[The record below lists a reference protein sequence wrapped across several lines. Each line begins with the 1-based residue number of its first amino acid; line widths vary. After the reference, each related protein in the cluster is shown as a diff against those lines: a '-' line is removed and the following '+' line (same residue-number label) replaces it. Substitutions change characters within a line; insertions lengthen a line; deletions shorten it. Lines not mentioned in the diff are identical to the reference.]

1 MSWATT
7 LRTAAEALGLHRMR
21 SLLTILGIMI
31 GVSAVILTVGFGQGA
46 QDQVASQINSLGS
59 NLLIVS
65 PGSST
70 SSTGVRGGFGSAST
84 LTLADAE
91 ALDSREAAP
100 DISGVAPTTSSS
112 TSLTADDQ
120 NWTTSVV
127 GTTESWLPV
136 RSQKLASG
144 RFINADDVA
153 TNAAVAVLGATTSQ
167 QLFGTT
173 SGLDQTV
180 TVNGVALSV
189 IGVLESSGSSGS
201 TNNDDQAIVPISTA
215 GQRLFGGTSRTGVQT
230 IYLQAADQ
238 NSLSAAYQEAN
249 RLLLNLHG
257 IQNPTEADFTITSQQ
272 SIVEAATSV
281 DRTMTILLAAVACIS
296 LLVGGIGVMNIMLVS
311 VTERIGEIGL
321 RKALGAE
328 PRVIRRQFLLEASIL
343 GLVGGAVG
351 ALIGLLAAIVIPAV
365 TNQTIAISA
374 VAVTG
379 SLVVAVGIGL
389 IFGVYPAGR
398 AARLAP
404 IDALRTD

>member
-7 LRTAAEALGLHRMR
+7 LRTAAEALSLHRMR

-84 LTLADAE
+84 LTLADAD
-91 ALDSREAAP
+91 ALESREAAP

-112 TSLTADDQ
+112 TSLTAGDE

-127 GTTESWLPV
+127 GTTEAWLPV

-144 RFINADDVA
+144 RFIDADDVA
-153 TNAAVAVLGATTSQ
+153 SNAAVVVLGATTNQ
-167 QLFGTT
+167 ELFGMG

-215 GQRLFGGTSRTGVQT
+215 GQRLFGGSSRTGVQT
-230 IYLQAADQ
+230 IYLQATDQ
-238 NSLSAAYQEAN
+238 SSLSAAYQEAN
-249 RLLLNLHG
+249 QLLLNLHG
-257 IQNPTEADFTITSQQ
+257 LQNPTEADFTITSQQ

-351 ALIGLLAAIVIPAV
+351 ALIGVLAAIVIPAV
-365 TNQTIAISA
+365 SSQTITISA

>member
-1 MSWATT
+1 MSWSAT
-7 LRTAAEALGLHRMR
+7 LRTAAEALSLHRMR
-21 SLLTILGIMI
+21 SLLTMLGIMI

-70 SSTGVRGGFGSAST
+70 SSSGVRGGFGSAST
-84 LTLADAE
+84 LTLADAD
-91 ALDSREAAP
+91 ALTSKAAAP
-100 DISGVAPTTSSS
+100 DIGGVAPTTSSS
-112 TSLTADDQ
+112 TSLTAGDQ

-127 GTTESWLPV
+127 GTTDSWLSV
-136 RSQKLASG
+136 RSQSLASG
-144 RFINADDVA
+144 RFIDAEDVA
-153 TNAAVAVLGATTSQ
+153 TNAAVVVLGATTNQ
-167 QLFGTT
+167 ELFGF
-173 SGLDQTV
+173 SGGLDQTV
-180 TVNGVALSV
+180 TINGVALSV

-215 GQRLFGGTSRTGVQT
+215 GQRLFGGSSRTGVQT
-230 IYLQAADQ
+230 IYIQATSQDT
-238 NSLSAAYQEAN
+238 LSAAYQEAEG
-249 RLLLNLHG
+249 LLLALHQ
-257 IQNPTEADFTITSQQ
+257 IDNPTDADFSITSQQ

-311 VTERIGEIGL
+311 VTERTGEIGL

-328 PRVIRRQFLLEASIL
+328 PRVIRRQFLFEASIL

-351 ALIGLLAAIVIPAV
+351 VLIGLSAAVIIPALSS
-365 TNQTIAISA
+365 QTMAISMVA
-374 VAVTG
+374 VAG
-379 SLVVAVGIGL
+379 SLIVAVGIGL
-389 IFGVYPAGR
+389 IFGVYPASR